1 MSIEGR
7 PGPLPSGVYNGF
19 SAPGRTLRGGAGAPA
34 GKVLMAGVVA
44 ACVLGVGFGLFA
56 KPAVTDEDGMQLDP
70 DAVVQIEVG
79 PGRAP
84 VIPGAPANA
93 APMNTLPQG
102 AGAPTV
108 VVATAPAP
116 SREVRSAPVQTE
128 DSTLDGQRVEMTVAS
143 PGDCSQAPTPA
154 ARLACEGELPERGE
168 LELERTMEARRPP
181 RAAEIAVAEPGDE
194 ADELIIPPADFA
206 DED

>member
-19 SAPGRTLRGGAGAPA
+19 SAPGRTLRGGAGTPA
-34 GKVLMAGVVA
+34 GKVLMAGVAA

-84 VIPGAPANA
+84 VIPGVAANA
-93 APMNTLPQG
+93 APMNTLPPG

-116 SREVRSAPVQTE
+116 SRAVQSAPAAA
-128 DSTLDGQRVEMTVAS
+128 DASTLDEQRAEMTAAS
-143 PGDCSQAPTPA
+143 ASDCSEAPTPA
-154 ARLACEGELPERGE
+154 ARLACEGELPRSGE
-168 LELERTMEARRPP
+168 LDLERTMQARRPP
-181 RAAEIAVAEPGDE
+181 LVDEVEVAEPGDE
-194 ADELIIPPADFA
+194 ADKLIIPPAEFA
-206 DED
+206 DQE

>member
-19 SAPGRTLRGGAGAPA
+19 SAPDRTLRRGAGTPA
-34 GKVLMAGVVA
+34 GKVLMAGVAA

-56 KPAVTDEDGMQLDP
+56 KPTLPDEDGMQLDP

-84 VIPGAPANA
+84 TLPSGVAGA
-93 APMNTLPQG
+93 APLNTLPPG
-102 AGAPTV
+102 ASAPTV
-108 VVATAPAP
+108 VVTTAPAP
-116 SREVRSAPVQTE
+116 SREVRAAPAAGET
-128 DSTLDGQRVEMTVAS
+128 TLDEQRQELAAAS

-154 ARLACEGELPERGE
+154 ARLACEGELPERGD
-168 LELERTMEARRPP
+168 LAIERSMETRRPP
-181 RAAEIAVAEPGDE
+181 RVAEIAVPE
-194 ADELIIPPADFA
+194 ADDLVVPPAEFA
-206 DED
+206 DEE